1 MENSKK
7 AEILAK
13 ALPYMQQHKGKTV
26 VVKYG
31 GNAML
36 NQSLKEAVINDLV
49 LMKCIGINLVVVH
62 GGGPEINNLLKR
74 INKESKFINGLRYT
88 DKETMDIVQMVL
100 AGKIN
105 KDLTAMIYKKGGK
118 AIGLCGIDG
127 NMLQAKKLEAD
138 DDLGLVGE
146 ISKVDTDII
155 NSSINGGYIPVISSI
170 ALGDDKETVYN
181 INADTAA
188 SSIASSLNAEKLILL
203 TDVPGIL
210 TDPSDPSTLISQ
222 LDLNGIYQL
231 TSGGLLTGGMI
242 PKVKCCSDAIKT
254 GVKRA
259 HIIDGRV
266 QHSLLLELF
275 TDEGIGTMIKQ
286 GGINNG
292 IDR

>member
-13 ALPYMQQHKGKTV
+13 ALPYMQQHKGKTI

-31 GNAML
+31 GNAMI

-62 GGGPEINNLLKR
+62 GGGPEINDLLKR

-118 AIGLCGIDG
+118 AIGLCGVDG

-138 DDLGLVGE
+138 DDLGFVGE

-155 NSSINGGYIPVISSI
+155 NSSINAGYIPVISSI
-170 ALGDDKETVYN
+170 ALGEDKETVYN

-222 LDLNGIYQL
+222 LDLNGISQL
-231 TSGGLLTGGMI
+231 TSNGVLTGGMI
-242 PKVKCCSDAIKT
+242 PKVKCCSDAIKA
-254 GVKRA
+254 GVKGA

-266 QHSLLLELF
+266 KHSLLLELF
-275 TDEGIGTMIKQ
+275 TDEGIGTMIK
-286 GGINNG
+286 
-292 IDR
+292 

>member
-13 ALPYMQQHKGKTV
+13 ALPYMQQHKAKTI

-36 NQSLKEAVINDLV
+36 DQSLKETVINDLV
-49 LMKCIGINLVVVH
+49 LMKYVGINLVVVH
-62 GGGPEINNLLKR
+62 GGGPEINDLLKR
-74 INKESKFINGLRYT
+74 VNKESKFINGLRYT

-127 NMLQAKKLEAD
+127 NMLQAKKLETD
-138 DDLGLVGE
+138 DDLGFVGE

-155 NSSINGGYIPVISSI
+155 NSSINAGYIPVISSI
-170 ALGDDKETVYN
+170 ALGEDKETVYN

-188 SSIASSLNAEKLILL
+188 SSIASALNAEKLILL
-203 TDVPGIL
+203 TDVAGVL
-210 TDPSDPSTLISQ
+210 TDPSDSSTLISQ
-222 LDLNGIYQL
+222 LDLNGISQL
-231 TSGGLLTGGMI
+231 TSNGVLTGGMI
-242 PKVKCCSDAIKT
+242 PKVKCCSDAIKA
-254 GVKRA
+254 GVQRA

-275 TDEGIGTMIKQ
+275 TDKGIGTMIK
-286 GGINNG
+286 
-292 IDR
+292 

>member
-13 ALPYMQQHKGKTV
+13 ALPYMQQHKGKTI

-31 GNAML
+31 GNAMI

-62 GGGPEINNLLKR
+62 GGGPEINDLLKR

-118 AIGLCGIDG
+118 AIGLCGVDG

-138 DDLGLVGE
+138 DDLGFVGE

-155 NSSINGGYIPVISSI
+155 NSSINAGYIPVISSI
-170 ALGDDKETVYN
+170 ALGKDKETVYN

-222 LDLNGIYQL
+222 LDLNGISQL
-231 TSGGLLTGGMI
+231 TSNGVLTGGMI
-242 PKVKCCSDAIKT
+242 PKVKCCSDAIKA
-254 GVKRA
+254 GVKGA

-266 QHSLLLELF
+266 KHSLLLELF
-275 TDEGIGTMIKQ
+275 TDEGIGTMIK
-286 GGINNG
+286 
-292 IDR
+292 